1 MQEVIPNDFTRI
13 YRLRYCSPVNCP
25 YNETLEFKMMEF
37 LIIVSIAFLSFLAG
51 NLIGFN
57 EGMKKT
63 EALYKKY
70 L

>member
-1 MQEVIPNDFTRI
+1 
-13 YRLRYCSPVNCP
+13 
-25 YNETLEFKMMEF
+25 MMEF